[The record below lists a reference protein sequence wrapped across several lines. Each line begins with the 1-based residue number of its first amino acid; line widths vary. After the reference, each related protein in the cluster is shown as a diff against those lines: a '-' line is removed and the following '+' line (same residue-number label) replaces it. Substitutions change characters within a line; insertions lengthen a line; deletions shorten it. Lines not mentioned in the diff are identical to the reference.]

1 MKTATLLKTILTGA
15 AIALASAT
23 QSNAQTAPAPN
34 DEATLAATFK
44 NIADLRADLSALN
57 YTAKASAEQ
66 TALLLTHLTTAAQG
80 KKPAPDAVQTL
91 AQDLLPAV
99 LGKTT
104 MSDHLNKLA
113 RNLHSLCNGATVT
126 TAQETTLLDDVRKIL
141 LDAGATNDE
150 AAKVVA
156 DLKALAKATR

>member
-1 MKTATLLKTILTGA
+1 MKTTTLVKTIFAGA
-15 AIALASAT
+15 AIALTGAC
-23 QSNAQTAPAPN
+23 QSYAQTAPAPN
-34 DEATLAATFK
+34 DEATLAATFR

-66 TALLLTHLTTAAQG
+66 KALLLVHLTTAAQG
-80 KKPAPDAVQTL
+80 KKPSTNAVQTL

-113 RNLHSLCNGATVT
+113 RNLHALCNGATVT
-126 TAQETTLLDDVRKIL
+126 TVQETILLDDVRKIL
-141 LDAGATNDE
+141 LDAGAANDDV
-150 AAKVVA
+150 AKVVA
-156 DLKALAKATR
+156 DLKSLVKATR

>member
-1 MKTATLLKTILTGA
+1 MKTTTFLKSILTGA
-15 AIALASAT
+15 AIVLTGAS
-23 QSNAQTAPAPN
+23 QSNAQTTPAPN
-34 DEATLAATFK
+34 DEATLAATFR

-66 TALLLTHLTTAAQG
+66 KALLLVHLTTAAQG
-80 KKPAPDAVQTL
+80 KKPSADAVQTL

-99 LGKTT
+99 IGKTT

-113 RNLHSLCNGATVT
+113 RNLHALCNGATVT
-126 TAQETTLLDDVRKIL
+126 TVQETTLLDDVRKIL
-141 LDAGATNDE
+141 LDSGAANDE